1 MIVMTSQEFCQKLQ
15 NIVNRANYYYNVFP
29 YNLGYYNGYAISFDC
44 WNMVKALIND
54 PTIDQNYTIG
64 RYAPASGD
72 MGDWDGWTILQHCEG
87 VSSDFSRIY
96 AGEYLYMAGHAGVYI
111 GNGLV
116 VECTCDW
123 EGGVLVSHITS
134 TGGRYRNGTYMRSWQ
149 YHGKLTEWIDYSVK
163 PSGKI
168 DVDGEWGCDTTRLC
182 QKVMRAEYPYLEVDG
197 IISSQEMEQKK
208 FLLNADPSSWEF
220 VSYPLGSPTIKALQ
234 NRLNQLKY
242 DAGTEDGIAGQMT
255 IKALQR
261 FLNDRSELSG
271 TSDLEIDGYMGGKTV
286 RAYQTFL
293 NTFIS

>member
-1 MIVMTSQEFCQKLQ
+1 MAVMTSQQFVQKLN

-44 WNMVKALIND
+44 WNLVKALIND

-64 RYAPASGD
+64 RYAPASGN
-72 MGDWDGWTILQHCEG
+72 MGDWDGWTILQHCSD
-87 VSSDFSRIY
+87 VSTDFTRIY
-96 AGEYLYMAGHAGVYI
+96 AGEYLYMAGHAGIYC
-111 GNGLV
+111 GSGLV
-116 VECTCDW
+116 IECTCDW
-123 EGGVLVSHITS
+123 EGGVLVSNITS

-208 FLLNADPSSWEF
+208 YLLNADPSSWEF

-242 DAGTEDGIAGQMT
+242 DAGTEDGIAGQKT
-255 IKALQR
+255 VKALQR

-271 TSDLEIDGYMGGKTV
+271 TSDLEIDGYLGGKTV